1 MATYSRLCSDEEL
14 QKARDDLRDI
24 IARRR
29 GVAGGGSMDAG
40 HIEEGGGADKKTR
53 TRVLPQ
59 EEVDKILSICSE
71 ELPGHENIDRMAKA
85 SGEVMYMDCKT
96 LVTVA
101 GILTKNLYDIIRAA
115 QDDLRHEIETNGYY
129 AYEVTDD
136 EAENGSESVR
146 STGPRGK
153 GRRRHRP
160 GIVKHAG
167 AVKKLN

>member
-1 MATYSRLCSDEEL
+1 MATSSTRLCSDEEL
-14 QKARDDLRDI
+14 HKARDDLRQL

-29 GVAGGGSMDAG
+29 GIAQDC
-40 HIEEGGGADKKTR
+40 GGADNKREKKKKKTK

-59 EEVDKILSICSE
+59 DEVDNILSISFQ
-71 ELPGHENIDRMAKA
+71 ELPGSDNIDRMAKE
-85 SGEVMYMDCKT
+85 GGDMYRDCKT

-101 GILTKNLYDIIRAA
+101 GVLTKNLYDIIHAA
-115 QDDLRHEIETNGYY
+115 QDDLRHEIETKGYY

-136 EAENGSESVR
+136 EAENR
-146 STGPRGK
+146 GPRGK